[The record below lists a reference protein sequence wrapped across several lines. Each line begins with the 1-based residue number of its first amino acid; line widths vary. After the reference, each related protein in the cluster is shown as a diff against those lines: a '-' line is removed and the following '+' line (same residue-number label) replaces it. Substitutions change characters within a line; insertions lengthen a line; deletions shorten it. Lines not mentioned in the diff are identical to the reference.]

1 MANPA
6 VASKYQLFTITKNN
20 RSFPLQSK
28 VTSFDYYESLLSPN
42 ITATVS
48 YVDTGLVEV
57 DQNVA
62 TYDKK
67 YDSQTRP
74 GTLYNALPIVG
85 DGSEEIKFKI
95 SSALGTL
102 DFSTTPLYVNGA
114 VNLDQD
120 SNRESVILSLVSKSA
135 IKNQETFVK
144 RNYSRSTNNTQS
156 VRLIAKNLLKIDKLI
171 TNETSNKYPFI
182 GNNTSPFDVICR
194 IASKSRPVSG
204 SPGFFF
210 YETRNGHYFRAIDDL
225 ISQTPVNEKTP
236 YFRSDINRSSVSDN
250 SNDFKIS
257 SFSVIKNQNLINALK
272 SGVYSSRTISF
283 DPKTFTVEEKQFNI
297 GPLKNSLGKKEAPTP
312 QDKKYTRILYSV
324 KDVGA
329 LSSKVEESNEGDV
342 NSYQGEVQM
351 RYNLLFTQMA
361 KMQVPCNPN
370 LKAGDIVKCNL
381 EIITPGEKE
390 QGSVDPVESGNY
402 MILDLCH
409 HYDPERSF
417 TAMTLVRD
425 TYGLYT
431 DKN

>member
-6 VASKYQLFTITKNN
+6 VASKYQKFEISKKG

-42 ITATVS
+42 ITAIMTF
-48 YVDTGLVEV
+48 VDTGLVEV

-67 YDSQTRP
+67 YDSQSRP

-102 DFSTTPLYVNGA
+102 DFSTTPLYVNGSI
-114 VNLDQD
+114 NPDQD

-144 RNYSRSTNNTQS
+144 KNYSKSTNNTQS
-156 VRLIAKNLLKIDKLI
+156 VELIVRDLLDIDKFYA
-171 TNETSNKYPFI
+171 EKTSNKYPFI
-182 GNNTSPFDVICR
+182 GNNKSPFDVICML
-194 IASKSRPVSG
+194 ASKSAPENG
-204 SPGFFF
+204 NPGFFF
-210 YETRNGHYFRAIDDL
+210 YETRDGHYFKSIDTLIEQKPVAI
-225 ISQTPVNEKTP
+225 
-236 YFRSDINRSSVSDN
+236 YFRNDFNRSSVSDN
-250 SNDFKIS
+250 SNDFKIL
-257 SFSVIKNQNLINALK
+257 SFSIIKNQNLINALK
-272 SGVYSSRTISF
+272 SGVYSNRRCVF
-283 DPKTFTVEEKQFNI
+283 NPKTFLLEEKQFNI
-297 GPLKNSLGKKEAPTP
+297 GPLKKSLGKNEAPTP
-312 QDKKYTRILYSV
+312 QDKKHTRTLFSI
-324 KDVGA
+324 KDVGC
-329 LSSKVEESNEGDV
+329 LSSKVEESDEGDV
-342 NSYQGEVQM
+342 NSYQGSVQM
-351 RYNLLFTQMA
+351 RYNLLFTQMV

-409 HYDPERSF
+409 HYDPQRSF
-417 TAMTLVRD
+417 SAMTLVRD

-431 DKN
+431 GKN

>member
-6 VASKYQLFTITKNN
+6 VASKYQIFKISKNGK
-20 RSFPLQSK
+20 SFPLQSK

-57 DQNVA
+57 DQNA
-62 TYDKK
+62 TTYDKE
-67 YDSQTRP
+67 YDKQERP

-85 DGSEEIKFKI
+85 DGSEEIRFKI

-102 DFSTTPLYVNGA
+102 DFSKTPLYVNGSI
-114 VNLDQD
+114 NPDQD

-144 RNYSRSTNNTQS
+144 KNYSKSTNNTQS
-156 VRLIAKNLLKIDKLI
+156 VELIVRDLLDVDKFYA
-171 TNETSNKYPFI
+171 EKTSNKHPFI
-182 GNNTSPFDVICR
+182 GNSKSPFDVICML
-194 IASKSRPVSG
+194 ASKSAPENG
-204 SPGFFF
+204 NPGFFF
-210 YETRNGHYFRAIDDL
+210 YETRDGHYFKSIDTLIDQKPVAI
-225 ISQTPVNEKTP
+225 
-236 YFRSDINRSSVSDN
+236 YFRNDFNRSSVSDN
-250 SNDFKIS
+250 SNDFKIL
-257 SFSVIKNQNLINALK
+257 SFSIIKNQNLINALK

-283 DPKTFTVEEKQFNI
+283 DPKTFAVEEKQFNI

-312 QDKKYTRILYSV
+312 QDKKHTRILYSV
-324 KDVGA
+324 KDVGC
-329 LSSKVEESNEGDV
+329 LSSEAKESDEGDV

-351 RYNLLFTQMA
+351 RYNLLFTQMV

-390 QGSVDPVESGNY
+390 QGAIDPVESGNY

-431 DKN
+431 GEN

>member
-20 RSFPLQSK
+20 KTFPLQSK

-67 YDSQTRP
+67 YDSQSRP

-85 DGSEEIKFKI
+85 DGSEEIKFKV

-102 DFSTTPLYVNGA
+102 DFSRTPLYVNGA
-114 VNLDQD
+114 SNPDQD

-135 IKNQETFVK
+135 ITNQETFVK
-144 RNYSRSTNNTQS
+144 RNYSKSTNNTQS
-156 VRLIAKNLLKIDKLI
+156 VRLIAKNILKLDKLI
-171 TNETSNKYPFI
+171 ADETSNKYPFI
-182 GNNTSPFDVICR
+182 GNNTSPFDVICKL
-194 IASKSRPVSG
+194 ASKSAPENG
-204 SPGFFF
+204 NPGFFF
-210 YETRNGHYFRAIDDL
+210 YETKDGHNFRAIDDL
-225 ISQTPVNEKTP
+225 ISQTPAAI
-236 YFRSDINRSSVSDN
+236 YFRNDVNRSSVSDN
-250 SNDFKIS
+250 SNDFKIL
-257 SFSVIKNQNLINALK
+257 SFSIIKNQNLISALK
-272 SGVYSSRTISF
+272 SGVYSNRRCVF
-283 DPKTFTVEEKQFNI
+283 NPKTFALEEKKFNI
-297 GPLKNSLGKKEAPTP
+297 GPLKKSLGKNEAPTP
-312 QDKKYTRILYSV
+312 QDKKHTRTLFSI
-324 KDVGA
+324 KDVGC
-329 LSSKVEESNEGDV
+329 LSSESKESDEGDV
-342 NSYQGEVQM
+342 NSYQGSVQM
-351 RYNLLFTQMA
+351 RYNLLFTQMI

>member
-6 VASKYQLFTITKNN
+6 VASKYQKFEISKKG

-67 YDSQTRP
+67 YDSQSRP

-171 TNETSNKYPFI
+171 ADETSNKYPFI
-182 GNNTSPFDVICR
+182 GENKSPFDVICKL
-194 IASKSRPVSG
+194 ASKSAPENG

-210 YETRNGHYFRAIDDL
+210 YETRDGHNFRAIDDL
-225 ISQTPVNEKTP
+225 ISQTPAAV
-236 YFRSDINRSSVSDN
+236 YFRNDVNRSSVSDN
-250 SNDFKIS
+250 SNDFKIV
-257 SFSVIKNQNLINALK
+257 SFSIIKNQNLINALK
-272 SGVYSSRTISF
+272 SGVYSNRRVVF
-283 DPKTFTVEEKQFNI
+283 NPKTFKLEEKQFNI
-297 GPLKNSLGKKEAPTP
+297 KPLKKSLGKKEAPTP
-312 QDKKYTRILYSV
+312 QDKKHTRILFSI

-329 LSSKVEESNEGDV
+329 LSSKVEESDEGDV

>member
-20 RSFPLQSK
+20 KTFPLQSK

-67 YDSQTRP
+67 YDSQSRP

-85 DGSEEIKFKI
+85 DGSEEIKFKV

-102 DFSTTPLYVNGA
+102 DFSRTPLYVNGA
-114 VNLDQD
+114 SNPDQD

-135 IKNQETFVK
+135 ITNQETFVK
-144 RNYSRSTNNTQS
+144 RNYSKSTNNTQS
-156 VRLIAKNLLKIDKLI
+156 VRLIAKNILKLDKLI
-171 TNETSNKYPFI
+171 ADETSNKYPFI
-182 GNNTSPFDVICR
+182 GNNTSPFDVICKL
-194 IASKSRPVSG
+194 ASKSAPENG
-204 SPGFFF
+204 NPGFFF
-210 YETRNGHYFRAIDDL
+210 YETKDGHNFRAIDDL
-225 ISQTPVNEKTP
+225 ISQTPAAI
-236 YFRSDINRSSVSDN
+236 YFRNDVNRSSVSDN
-250 SNDFKIS
+250 SNDFKIL
-257 SFSVIKNQNLINALK
+257 SFSIIKNQNLISALK
-272 SGVYSSRTISF
+272 SGVYSNRRCVF
-283 DPKTFTVEEKQFNI
+283 NPKTFALEEKKFNI
-297 GPLKNSLGKKEAPTP
+297 GPLKKSLGKNEAPTP
-312 QDKKYTRILYSV
+312 QDKKHTRTLFSI
-324 KDVGA
+324 KDVGC
-329 LSSKVEESNEGDV
+329 LSSESKESDEGDV
-342 NSYQGEVQM
+342 NSYQGSVQM
-351 RYNLLFTQMA
+351 RYNLLFTQMI

-431 DKN
+431 GEN